1 MKLIVSTK
9 TAYKFSQ
16 SQFMEHV
23 EIAIGK
29 YLGIQEF
36 VPEEMPNH
44 KEVRPGRL
52 EKTRQPTQGEFE
64 SLRGYQQD
72 SYSI

>member
-29 YLGIQEF
+29 YLRIQEF
-36 VPEEMPNH
+36 GPKEMSNY
-44 KEVRPGRL
+44 KEVRPGGL
-52 EKTRQPTQGEFE
+52 EKTRQPT
-64 SLRGYQQD
+64 
-72 SYSI
+72 